1 MGSSR
6 GGGWHRPWGVMRS
19 GRRSLSDRSLLR
31 RGKVSQLSWSTFPG
45 LSPSDTLGKRAGDGE
60 AFLSVGVRGRGA
72 REVQGSSAERGTA
85 VKPELCHIQ
94 SERPFQH
101 PVIVPAAG
109 LGPLTATL

>member
-6 GGGWHRPWGVMRS
+6 DRGWHRPWGVMRS

-72 REVQGSSAERGTA
+72 REVRGSSAERGTA